1 MKFYAS
7 RQLAQRSKPN
17 AKWLFS
23 APSKCGRITADLE
36 FVGIGEII
44 WFTSFKVV
52 KQAEKLLEEMG
63 HSPVT
68 YEILYGN
75 YIKLKDPI

>member
-7 RQLAQRSKPN
+7 RQFAQRSKPM

-23 APSKCGRITADLE
+23 APSKVGRITADLE
-36 FVGIGEII
+36 FVAAGELL
-44 WFTSFKVV
+44 WFTSCKVI
-52 KQAEKLLEEMG
+52 KQAEKHLEAMG
-63 HSPVT
+63 HSPTT

-75 YIKLKDPI
+75 YIELKDPV